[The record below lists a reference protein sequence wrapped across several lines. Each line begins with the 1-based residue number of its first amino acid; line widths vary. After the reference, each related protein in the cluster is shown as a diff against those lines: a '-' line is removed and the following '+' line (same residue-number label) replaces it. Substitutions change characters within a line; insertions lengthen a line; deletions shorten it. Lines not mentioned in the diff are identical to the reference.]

1 MRKKTE
7 NTCILFKGYTEDG
20 KLQVIKRMMNRE
32 LHTGAF
38 IKIYAKGMQG
48 KGWAEIP
55 KESIPQ
61 KSVGKNRKTIK
72 RSDSF
77 APFFSAL
84 K

>member
-1 MRKKTE
+1 MYT
-7 NTCILFKGYTEDG
+7 FKGYTEDG

-48 KGWAEIP
+48 KDGL
-55 KESIPQ
+55 KSRKNQ
-61 KSVGKNRKTIK
+61 FRKSVGKNRKTIK
-72 RSDSF
+72 GATHSLL
-77 APFFSAL
+77 FSAL

>member
-1 MRKKTE
+1 MYT
-7 NTCILFKGYTEDG
+7 FKGYTEDG

-61 KSVGKNRKTIK
+61 KALEKIENHK

-77 APFFSAL
+77 APFL
-84 K
+84 VR

>member
-1 MRKKTE
+1 MYT
-7 NTCILFKGYTEDG
+7 FKGYTEDG
-20 KLQVIKRMMNRE
+20 KLQVVKRMMNRE

-61 KSVGKNRKTIK
+61 KRWKNRKTIK
-72 RSDSF
+72 GATHSLL
-77 APFFSAL
+77 FSAL

>member
-1 MRKKTE
+1 
-7 NTCILFKGYTEDG
+7 
-20 KLQVIKRMMNRE
+20 MMNRE

-72 RSDSF
+72 GATHSLLF
-77 APFFSAL
+77 
-84 K
+84 

>member
-1 MRKKTE
+1 MYT
-7 NTCILFKGYTEDG
+7 FKGYTEDG

-55 KESIPQ
+55 KRINSAKALEKIE
-61 KSVGKNRKTIK
+61 K
-72 RSDSF
+72 R
-77 APFFSAL
+77 
-84 K
+84 

>member
-1 MRKKTE
+1 MYT
-7 NTCILFKGYTEDG
+7 FKGYTEDG

-38 IKIYAKGMQG
+38 IKFMQKVCKEKDG
-48 KGWAEIP
+48 LKS

-61 KSVGKNRKTIK
+61 KRWKNRKTIK
-72 RSDSF
+72 GATHSLL
-77 APFFSAL
+77 FSTL